1 VPRKIADDDLMP
13 RRRRGAK
20 AVAIEAEEER
30 GLIMRLL
37 LHSPKDMVAGVLAFA
52 AVFAIITNALFL
64 QAGRH
69 PSPMFGGSVVT
80 LPPPAPPVAV
90 ASPLPRPRPVEVAV
104 RPAEPAPAEPKAVEV
119 KPVEAKPVEVKNS
132 DPKTS
137 DPMTNLVVKST
148 GSAPAAASNAANPAV
163 KPTSAAPVAALNVV
177 RPPAP
182 IPSHGDTQSTAAHRI
197 AAVQRA
203 LTQYGYGQLRPT
215 GTIGSDTQAAISKFE
230 RDRKLPVTGQMSE
243 RVVKE
248 LTAMIGH
255 PID

>member
-1 VPRKIADDDLMP
+1 VPRQIADDDVMP

-30 GLIMRLL
+30 GLAMRML
-37 LHSPKDMVAGVLAFA
+37 LHSPKDMVAGALAVA

-69 PSPMFGGSVVT
+69 PSPMFGSVVT
-80 LPPPAPPVAV
+80 LPAPAPAVAV
-90 ASPLPRPRPVEVAV
+90 ANPLPRPRPAELAV
-104 RPAEPAPAEPKAVEV
+104 RPAEPTPAEPKLVEAKPIEA
-119 KPVEAKPVEVKNS
+119 KPVEAKS
-132 DPKTS
+132 ADPKNS

-148 GSAPAAASNAANPAV
+148 SAVPTAASSVAGPAV
-163 KPTSAAPVAALNVV
+163 KPTSAASVAPSNVM

-182 IPSHGDTQSTAAHRI
+182 IPVSSHGDAGSRRI

-203 LTQYGYGQLRPT
+203 LTQYGYGQLKPT
-215 GTIGSDTQAAISKFE
+215 GTIGSDTQAALSKFE
-230 RDRKLPVTGQMSE
+230 RDRKLPVTGQMSD